1 MKHDSNSKQASVRA
15 HTKIMPTVPTIF
27 PENINDSDWSLKS
40 LEDKIDGLEQSVNA
54 TKDKVHV
61 AYHKHSASVATLDDS
76 KPHFN
81 NAMSRLQAVIS
92 EALKEQYASEKQA

>member
-1 MKHDSNSKQASVRA
+1 M
-15 HTKIMPTVPTIF
+15 
-27 PENINDSDWSLKS
+27 
-40 LEDKIDGLEQSVNA
+40 NA

-61 AYHKHSASVATLDDS
+61 AHHKHSASVATLDDS
-76 KPHFN
+76 KPHFG